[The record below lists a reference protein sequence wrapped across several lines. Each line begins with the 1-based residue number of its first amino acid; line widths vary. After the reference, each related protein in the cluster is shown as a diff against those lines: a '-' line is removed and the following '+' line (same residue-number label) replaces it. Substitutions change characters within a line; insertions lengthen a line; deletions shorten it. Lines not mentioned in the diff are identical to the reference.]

1 MLSFRNFHIL
11 NESIRQGLPHITTM
25 DHNQLHDLIKSGHV
39 HFHDITEKTD
49 GQTYKFGHDEHGFY
63 SQSSGSGSEK
73 MRTGDD
79 YVRRATERGN
89 SPEAA
94 NAFKEIHDS
103 LHRNQA
109 LTDHLRNHFHKHG
122 SAEVRGEV
130 FSRRLSTPSE
140 VKGEVKPGAT
150 SYDPS
155 KWGSKGQIVLHTKL
169 PENEHHDPEH
179 FKKNLSNSEV
189 NFEDDKIEHKKSK
202 VDVKD
207 DLTHF
212 KKLDRTLLA
221 SRTTKTNKEAK
232 EAEKKKLSE
241 IARSVSG
248 KVDEHIKSKN
258 LSPKFGSE
266 EPEGVVIHPHNGSPR
281 FKVTSDAFRQY
292 REKVKSGEV
301 DTSKFKK
308 PGKITE
314 AVITRILSEGG
325 NIKVKTDKGEV
336 SAAPFKVANRTQQ
349 AKDFHDTL
357 SSIHDAFH
365 KQHGEHLFGP
375 KKNIVYTGSSRHF
388 ADTKNISDSEFKKH
402 KPSVGDVDV
411 QVSQEH
417 KEKLDSVL
425 KPGTRFG
432 KHTVV
437 GTKKHGNEI
446 SAVVRHDNGEH
457 HQIDFQGIEGG
468 PSKDSEFLHSSDWED
483 TKHGIKGAHHKVL
496 LNAVGGTNHKFSITH
511 GLRSRTDES
520 DPGTKNPE
528 KISRKLFGNKAD
540 HSKIHSFR
548 GVSELIRDHIP
559 KERHQEIYDK
569 FKSSTGSVKAADHSN
584 ALDHLRKTLG
594 VKDTLSEAVSS
605 DTEHAH
611 IAYVGSVPTHMGHNF
626 DVIGSM
632 GEGKKFVGLSGKSDV
647 FSDKERADIG
657 NRQSRGKVQ
666 FKVEKTAGE
675 TVGRAFHSLDP
686 RKRRVLHLH
695 FGHDRKEFAE
705 RLKTSIEQGKIPEL
719 KGQRPDEVHIHLP
732 KDQNR
737 SHGMSGTKLR
747 QSAASGDLNTF
758 HKHIGP
764 SFSRVEARKL
774 MDRVSDGIKS
784 GRIPLIRKE

>member
-1 MLSFRNFHIL
+1 MLSFRNFYTL

-39 HFHDITEKTD
+39 HFHDVTEKTD
-49 GQTYKFGHDEHGFY
+49 GQTFKFGHDENGFY

-89 SPEAA
+89 NPEAA

-103 LHRNQA
+103 LHKNQA
-109 LTDHLRNHFHKHG
+109 LTDHLRNHFQKHG

-155 KWGSKGQIVLHTKL
+155 RWGSKGQIVLHTKL

-189 NFEDDKIEHKKSK
+189 NFENDKIEHKKSK
-202 VDVKD
+202 VDVRD
-207 DLTHF
+207 ELEDF
-212 KKLDRTLLA
+212 KKLNHTLLA

-232 EAEKKKLSE
+232 EAEKKKLAE
-241 IARSVSG
+241 ISNRVSS

-258 LSPKFGSE
+258 LSPKFGSGT
-266 EPEGVVIHPHNGSPR
+266 EGAVIHPHNGSPR
-281 FKVTSDAFRQY
+281 FKVTSDAFRKY

-301 DTSKFKK
+301 DTSKFKR
-308 PGKITE
+308 KITE
-314 AVITRILSEGG
+314 SIVYRILNEGG
-325 NIKVKTDKGEV
+325 NIKIKTPHGDI
-336 SAAPFKVANRTQQ
+336 SAAPFKVRKRTEQ
-349 AKDFHDTL
+349 ATDFHNTL
-357 SSIHDAFH
+357 MAMHDAFH
-365 KQHGEHLFGP
+365 AKHKQELF
-375 KKNIVYTGSSRHF
+375 KNKRVPYTGSSRHF
-388 ADTKNISDSEFKKH
+388 ADTQNITDEEFKKH

-417 KEKLDSVL
+417 KEKLDSIL

-432 KHTVV
+432 SHTVV

-446 SAVVRHDNGEH
+446 SVVVRHDNGEH

-468 PSKDSEFLHSSDWED
+468 PSKDSEFLHSADWED
-483 TKHGIKGAHHKVL
+483 TKKGIKGAHHKIL
-496 LNAVGGTNHKFSITH
+496 LNAIGGASHKFSITH

-548 GVSELIRDHIP
+548 GISELIRDHIP

-584 ALDHLRKTLG
+584 ALEHLRKTLG

-611 IAYVGSVPTHMGHNF
+611 ISFMGAEPFTHMGHHI
-626 DVIGSM
+626 DVVGSM
-632 GEGKKFVGLSGKSDV
+632 GEGKKFIGLSGKSQE
-647 FSDKERADIG
+647 FSDKERADIS
-657 NRQSRGKVQ
+657 NKQSRGKVQ
-666 FKVEKTAGE
+666 FKVERSAGE
-675 TVGRAFHSLDP
+675 TVGRAFNSLNS

-705 RLKTSIEQGKIPEL
+705 RLKSSILQGKIPEL

-732 KDQNR
+732 SDKNR

-747 QSAASGDLNTF
+747 QSAAAGDLTTF
-758 HKHIGP
+758 HKHLGP

-784 GRIPLIRKE
+784 GKIPLIRKE